1 MEKLS
6 IHQRLAV
13 VLQIILLIEV
23 FAATWNQH
31 WLTALITLGIL
42 LLTLAP
48 TFLSRFFN
56 VFIPPEFVLL
66 AIVFVFASLF
76 LGEIHEYYTR
86 FWWWDIVLHSSSGFL
101 LGIIGFLLVYVL
113 NQIENVQMYMKPGF
127 VAFFAFLFAVG
138 MGVIWEI
145 FEFSMD
151 SFFGMNMQKEMLG
164 DPSGLTD
171 TMWDL
176 IVDTLGALIIAVLG
190 YGYIR
195 KGRKKSFLEQW
206 IEEFIKKNPRLFKA
220 NKEKL
225 SDRYK

>member
-101 LGIIGFLLVYVL
+101 
-113 NQIENVQMYMKPGF
+113 
-127 VAFFAFLFAVG
+127 
-138 MGVIWEI
+138 
-145 FEFSMD
+145 
-151 SFFGMNMQKEMLG
+151 
-164 DPSGLTD
+164 
-171 TMWDL
+171 
-176 IVDTLGALIIAVLG
+176 
-190 YGYIR
+190 
-195 KGRKKSFLEQW
+195 
-206 IEEFIKKNPRLFKA
+206 
-220 NKEKL
+220 
-225 SDRYK
+225 